1 MLRCRSRLRPSGY
14 GGQALRAATARVAA
28 LRLFRAVL
36 LFSALLT
43 ACTRTDPGIQAAVD
57 SQLSVDSATATLSL
71 DISVARGVVHLAG
84 VVASREQQRRAV
96 ELTRSVRGVKDVV
109 DEMHLSDTA
118 IAAAVKQALLAD
130 PIVGKIPIEVDST
143 NGFTRL
149 MSDQTTKDE
158 RTRAVDIAKT
168 IDGVTQVEDRMR

>member
-1 MLRCRSRLRPSGY
+1 SMLRCRSRLRPSGY
-14 GGQALRAATARVAA
+14 GGQALTIATARVAT
-28 LRLFRAVL
+28 VL
-36 LFSALLT
+36 LSSALLA

-57 SQLSVDSATATLSL
+57 SQLAVDSATATLSL
-71 DISVARGVVHLAG
+71 DISVTRGVVHLAG

-143 NGFTRL
+143 KGYTRL

-158 RTRAVDIAKT
+158 RTRAVEIAKK
-168 IDGVTQVEDRMR
+168 IDGVTQVEDRM